1 MEIVKTPIDGLLVI
15 KPDVFADNRGYF
27 FETYNEEKFRQL
39 GLRTDFVQDNESCSS
54 KGVVRGLHFQ
64 APPFAQAK
72 LIRVVR
78 GSVLDFA
85 LDIRRG
91 SPTYGK
97 YFSVKLDDKE
107 KNMFFIPEGF
117 AHGFLTLEDDT
128 VFSYKCTALYN
139 KQSERGLLWN
149 DKRLNIDWTI
159 AEPILSDKD
168 KLWGKFD
175 EFTSPFDYDQC
186 P

>member
-1 MEIVKTPIDGLLVI
+1 MEIVKTPIEGLLVI

-91 SPTYGK
+91 SPTYGR
-97 YFSVKLDDKE
+97 YFSVKLDDIE

-149 DKRLNIDWTI
+149 DKSLNIDWTI

>member
-1 MEIVKTPIDGLLVI
+1 MEIIKTPIEGLLVI

-91 SPTYGK
+91 SPTYGR
-97 YFSVKLDDKE
+97 YFSVKLDDIE

-139 KQSERGLLWN
+139 KQSEGGLLWN
-149 DKRLNIDWTI
+149 DKKLNIDWTI

>member
-1 MEIVKTPIDGLLVI
+1 MEIAKTPIDGLLVI

-64 APPFAQAK
+64 VPPFAQAK

>member
-1 MEIVKTPIDGLLVI
+1 MEIVKTPIEGLLVI

-91 SPTYGK
+91 SPTYGR
-97 YFSVKLDDKE
+97 YFSVKLDDIE

>member
-1 MEIVKTPIDGLLVI
+1 MEIIKTPIEGLLVI

-91 SPTYGK
+91 SPTYGR
-97 YFSVKLDDKE
+97 YFSVKLDDIE

-139 KQSERGLLWN
+139 KQSERGLLWD

>member
-1 MEIVKTPIDGLLVI
+1 MEIVKTPIEGLLVI

-91 SPTYGK
+91 SPTYGR
-97 YFSVKLDDKE
+97 YFSVKLDDIE

-117 AHGFLTLEDDT
+117 AHGFLTLEDNT

-149 DKRLNIDWTI
+149 DKKLNIDWTI

>member
-1 MEIVKTPIDGLLVI
+1 MEIVKTPIEGLLVV

-27 FETYNEEKFRQL
+27 FESYNEEKFRHF

-72 LIRVVR
+72 LIRVIR

-91 SPTYGK
+91 SPTYG
-97 YFSVKLDDKE
+97 
-107 KNMFFIPEGF
+107 
-117 AHGFLTLEDDT
+117 
-128 VFSYKCTALYN
+128 
-139 KQSERGLLWN
+139 R
-149 DKRLNIDWTI
+149 
-159 AEPILSDKD
+159 
-168 KLWGKFD
+168 
-175 EFTSPFDYDQC
+175 
-186 P
+186 

>member
-1 MEIVKTPIDGLLVI
+1 MEIVKTPIEGLLVI

-27 FETYNEEKFRQL
+27 FETYNEEKFRLL

-91 SPTYGK
+91 SPTYGR
-97 YFSVKLDDKE
+97 YFSVKLDDIE

-117 AHGFLTLEDDT
+117 AHGFLTLEDNT

-149 DKRLNIDWTI
+149 DKKLNIDWTI

>member
-1 MEIVKTPIDGLLVI
+1 MEIVKTPIEGLLVI

-91 SPTYGK
+91 SPTYGR

-149 DKRLNIDWTI
+149 DKKLNIDWTI

>member
-1 MEIVKTPIDGLLVI
+1 MEIVKTPIEGLLVI

-85 LDIRRG
+85 LDIRQG
-91 SPTYGK
+91 SPTYGR
-97 YFSVKLDDKE
+97 YFSVKLDDIE

-168 KLWGKFD
+168 RLWGKFD
-175 EFTSPFDYDQC
+175 EFTSPFDYNKC

>member
-1 MEIVKTPIDGLLVI
+1 MEIVKTPIEGLLVI

-91 SPTYGK
+91 SPTYGR
-97 YFSVKLDDKE
+97 YFSVKLDDIE

-149 DKRLNIDWTI
+149 DKKLNIDWTI

>member
-1 MEIVKTPIDGLLVI
+1 MEIVKTPIEGLLVI

-85 LDIRRG
+85 LDIRQG
-91 SPTYGK
+91 SPTYGR

>member
-1 MEIVKTPIDGLLVI
+1 MEIVKTPIEGLLVI
-15 KPDVFADNRGYF
+15 KPDVFSDNRGYF

-91 SPTYGK
+91 SPTYGR
-97 YFSVKLDDKE
+97 YFSVKLDDIE

-149 DKRLNIDWTI
+149 DKKLNIDWTI

-175 EFTSPFDYDQC
+175 EFISPFDYDQC

>member
-1 MEIVKTPIDGLLVI
+1 MEIVKTPIEGLLVI

-91 SPTYGK
+91 SPTYGR
-97 YFSVKLDDKE
+97 YFSVKLDDIE

-149 DKRLNIDWTI
+149 DKKLNIDWTI

-175 EFTSPFDYDQC
+175 EFTSPFDYNKC